1 MYVSVYFSFPLFIIS
16 SITHTHM
23 YIIVCIHA
31 LIVHVHVTFSLY
43 PSLSSPSPLLS
54 SPLPPPSSLYLSGPW
69 PRIVISVNPHSHSRQ
84 LVTTHSPPLEAE
96 LSLHPNKLSFQDM
109 LVQCIRLRSM
119 SILGQL
125 QKVFSGTPWEDKGT
139 VPSNDNYEVIV
150 DKAAWAFNGRA

>member
-1 MYVSVYFSFPLFIIS
+1 MYLFIFLFLCLLS
-16 SITHTHM
+16 LLSHTHTHM

-31 LIVHVHVTFSLY
+31 LIVHVHVTFFPLPLPLFSL
-43 PSLSSPSPLLS
+43 PSPLLS
-54 SPLPPPSSLYLSGPW
+54 SPPPPSPLYLSGPW

-125 QKVFSGTPWEDKGT
+125 QKVFSGTPWEDKGQYQSYMYST
-139 VPSNDNYEVIV
+139 I
-150 DKAAWAFNGRA
+150 K

>member
-16 SITHTHM
+16 SITHTL
-23 YIIVCIHA
+23 IH
-31 LIVHVHVTFSLY
+31 VYTCTHCTCTCNFFPSTP
-43 PSLSSPSPLLS
+43 PSLLLPLLSSPLLS
-54 SPLPPPSSLYLSGPW
+54 SPPPPSSLYPSGPW

-109 LVQCIRLRSM
+109 LVQCIRLRSI

-139 VPSNDNYEVIV
+139 VTILHVQYHQMIIMRS
-150 DKAAWAFNGRA
+150 